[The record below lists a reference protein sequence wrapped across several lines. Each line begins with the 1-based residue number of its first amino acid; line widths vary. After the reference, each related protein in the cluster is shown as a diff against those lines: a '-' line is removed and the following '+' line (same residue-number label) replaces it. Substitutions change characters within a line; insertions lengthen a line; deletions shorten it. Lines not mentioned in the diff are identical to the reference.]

1 MNKKVILL
9 LISVLLLFSSCNMFV
24 TNPNPLI
31 GYYRISES
39 EVSTAALFCLSIE
52 ENGYFILFQAGGL
65 SSNESIIYEG
75 VYDLSM
81 SNFDFLN
88 ASGSLDLHVTSV
100 HNAEGTAGLA
110 LSYAEG
116 DNVNPFNFKWTLD
129 KETGIAE
136 LELSSRNLYI
146 CDIPGTG
153 YSISS
158 REYERITGIDLTPDE
173 ETPENPDEE
182 LPDTP
187 EEPGTDEPEET
198 PDTPENPDEET
209 PEDPSTDPDNPDT
222 EDPDGD
228 GSEEGNTD
236 DGAGSE
242 DQGGEGIDDTTD
254 PSEPPE
260 TDSSEDTDTEII
272 A

>member
-1 MNKKVILL
+1 MNKRLLL
-9 LISVLLLFSSCNMFV
+9 LIISIILLFPSCNMFV

-31 GYYRISES
+31 GYYRITES

-65 SSNESIIYEG
+65 NSNESIIYEG

-81 SNFDFLN
+81 SNFDFFN

-116 DNVNPFNFKWTLD
+116 DNVNPFNFKWTLN

-136 LELSSRNLYI
+136 LALSSRNLYL

-153 YSISS
+153 YSISL

-173 ETPENPDEE
+173 ETPETPDDEESPETPPEEEPGTDNPDED
-182 LPDTP
+182 DTP
-187 EEPGTDEPEET
+187 EEPG
-198 PDTPENPDEET
+198 EET
-209 PEDPSTDPDNPDT
+209 PEEPDTNPENPGEEVTDPDQQPG
-222 EDPDGD
+222 EDEGD
-228 GSEEGNTD
+228 GNQE
-236 DGAGSE
+236 
-242 DQGGEGIDDTTD
+242 GEGGDENTN
-254 PSEPPE
+254 PPE
-260 TDSSEDTDTEII
+260 TEPSKDTDTEIV

>member
-1 MNKKVILL
+1 MNKRLLL
-9 LISVLLLFSSCNMFV
+9 LIISIILLFPSCNMFV

-31 GYYRISES
+31 GYYRITES

-65 SSNESIIYEG
+65 NSNESIIYEG

-81 SNFDFLN
+81 SNFDFFN

-116 DNVNPFNFKWTLD
+116 DNVNPFNFKWTLN

-136 LELSSRNLYI
+136 LALSSRNLYL

-153 YSISS
+153 YSISL

-173 ETPENPDEE
+173 ETPETPPEEEPGTDNPDED
-182 LPDTP
+182 DTP
-187 EEPGTDEPEET
+187 EEPG
-198 PDTPENPDEET
+198 EET
-209 PEDPSTDPDNPDT
+209 PEEPDTNPENPGEEVADPDQQPG
-222 EDPDGD
+222 EDEGD
-228 GSEEGNTD
+228 GNQE
-236 DGAGSE
+236 
-242 DQGGEGIDDTTD
+242 GEGGDENTN
-254 PSEPPE
+254 PPE
-260 TDSSEDTDTEII
+260 TEPSEDTDTEIV

>member
-1 MNKKVILL
+1 MNKRLLL
-9 LISVLLLFSSCNMFV
+9 LIISIILLFPSCNMFV

-31 GYYRISES
+31 GYYRITES
-39 EVSTAALFCLSIE
+39 EVSTAALFCLSID

-65 SSNESIIYEG
+65 NSNESIIYEG

-81 SNFDFLN
+81 SNFDFFN

-100 HNAEGTAGLA
+100 HNAAGTAGLA

-116 DNVNPFNFKWTLD
+116 DNVNPFNFKWTLN

-136 LELSSRNLYI
+136 LALSSRNLYL
-146 CDIPGTG
+146 CDISGTG

-173 ETPENPDEE
+173 ETPENPDDEE
-182 LPDTP
+182 SPETP
-187 EEPGTDEPEET
+187 PEEEPGTD
-198 PDTPENPDEET
+198 NPDEEV
-209 PEDPSTDPDNPDT
+209 TDPDQQP
-222 EDPDGD
+222 EGEGD
-228 GSEEGNTD
+228 ENQEEEGGNENTN
-236 DGAGSE
+236 
-242 DQGGEGIDDTTD
+242 
-254 PSEPPE
+254 PPE
-260 TDSSEDTDTEII
+260 TEPSEDTDTEIV

>member
-1 MNKKVILL
+1 MNKRLLL
-9 LISVLLLFSSCNMFV
+9 LIISIVMLFSSCNMFV

-31 GYYRISES
+31 GYYRITES
-39 EVSTAALFCLSIE
+39 EVSTAALFCLSID

-65 SSNESIIYEG
+65 NSNESIIYEG

-81 SNFDFLN
+81 SNFDFFN

-100 HNAEGTAGLA
+100 HNAAGTAGLA

-116 DNVNPFNFKWTLD
+116 DNVNPFNFKWTLNKD
-129 KETGIAE
+129 TGIAE
-136 LELSSRNLYI
+136 LALSSRNLYL

-173 ETPENPDEE
+173 ETPENPDDEE
-182 LPDTP
+182 SPETP
-187 EEPGTDEPEET
+187 PEEEPGTD
-198 PDTPENPDEET
+198 NPDEEV
-209 PEDPSTDPDNPDT
+209 TDPDQQP
-222 EDPDGD
+222 EGEGD
-228 GSEEGNTD
+228 ENQEEEGGNENTN
-236 DGAGSE
+236 
-242 DQGGEGIDDTTD
+242 
-254 PSEPPE
+254 PPE
-260 TDSSEDTDTEII
+260 TEPSEDTDTEIV

>member
-1 MNKKVILL
+1 MNKRLLL
-9 LISVLLLFSSCNMFV
+9 LIISIILLFPSCNMFV

-31 GYYRISES
+31 GYYRITES

-65 SSNESIIYEG
+65 NSNESIIYEG
-75 VYDLSM
+75 VYDLLM
-81 SNFDFLN
+81 SNFDFFD

-136 LELSSRNLYI
+136 LALSSRNLYL

-173 ETPENPDEE
+173 ETPENPDDEE
-182 LPDTP
+182 SPETPSEEEPGTDEPGEDVDTP
-187 EEPGTDEPEET
+187 EEPGTEEPDPE
-198 PDTPENPDEET
+198 PENPGEEV
-209 PEDPSTDPDNPDT
+209 TDPDQQH
-222 EDPDGD
+222 G
-228 GSEEGNTD
+228 EGED
-236 DGAGSE
+236 DGNQE
-242 DQGGEGIDDTTD
+242 GEGGDQNTN
-254 PSEPPE
+254 PPE
-260 TDSSEDTDTEII
+260 TEPSEDTDTEII

>member
-9 LISVLLLFSSCNMFV
+9 LIAIPLLFSSCNMFV
-24 TNPNPLI
+24 TDPNPLI

-65 SSNESIIYEG
+65 NSNESIIYEG

-88 ASGSLDLHVTSV
+88 ASGALDLHVTSI

-116 DNVNPFNFKWTLD
+116 DNINPFNFKWTLD

-136 LELSSRNLYI
+136 LELSSRNLYL

-153 YSISS
+153 YSISA

-182 LPDTP
+182 VPDTP
-187 EEPGTDEPEET
+187 EEPGTDTDDSDEDDSENV
-198 PDTPENPDEET
+198 NPDE
-209 PEDPSTDPDNPDT
+209 
-222 EDPDGD
+222 
-228 GSEEGNTD
+228 
-236 DGAGSE
+236 
-242 DQGGEGIDDTTD
+242 GEGGDQEWEGTDDTTD
-254 PSEPPE
+254 PTEPPE
-260 TDSSEDTDTEII
+260 TEPSEDNTDTEII

>member
-1 MNKKVILL
+1 MNKRLLL
-9 LISVLLLFSSCNMFV
+9 LIISIILLFPSCNMFV

-31 GYYRISES
+31 GYYRITES

-65 SSNESIIYEG
+65 NSNESIIYEG

-81 SNFDFLN
+81 SNFDFFN

-116 DNVNPFNFKWTLD
+116 DNVNPFNFKWTLN

-136 LELSSRNLYI
+136 LALSSRNLYL

-153 YSISS
+153 YSISA

-182 LPDTP
+182 VPDTP
-187 EEPGTDEPEET
+187 EEPGTDTDDSDEDDSENV
-198 PDTPENPDEET
+198 NPDE
-209 PEDPSTDPDNPDT
+209 
-222 EDPDGD
+222 
-228 GSEEGNTD
+228 
-236 DGAGSE
+236 
-242 DQGGEGIDDTTD
+242 GEGGDQEWEGTDDTTD
-254 PSEPPE
+254 PTEPPE
-260 TDSSEDTDTEII
+260 TEPSEDNTDTEII

>member
-1 MNKKVILL
+1 MSKKVILL
-9 LISVLLLFSSCNMFV
+9 LISVLLLFSSCNMFI

-65 SSNESIIYEG
+65 NSNESIIYEG

-100 HNAEGTAGLA
+100 LNAEGTAGLA

-129 KETGIAE
+129 NETGIAE
-136 LELSSRNLYI
+136 LELSSRNLYL

-153 YSISS
+153 YSISA

-182 LPDTP
+182 VPDTP
-187 EEPGTDEPEET
+187 EEPGTDTDDSDEDDSENV
-198 PDTPENPDEET
+198 NPDE
-209 PEDPSTDPDNPDT
+209 
-222 EDPDGD
+222 
-228 GSEEGNTD
+228 
-236 DGAGSE
+236 
-242 DQGGEGIDDTTD
+242 GEGGDQEGEGTDDTTD
-254 PSEPPE
+254 PTEPPE
-260 TDSSEDTDTEII
+260 TEPSEDNTDTEFI

>member
-1 MNKKVILL
+1 MSKKVILL
-9 LISVLLLFSSCNMFV
+9 LISVLLLFSSCNMFI

-65 SSNESIIYEG
+65 NSNESIIYEG

-100 HNAEGTAGLA
+100 LNAEGTAGLA

-129 KETGIAE
+129 NETGIAE
-136 LELSSRNLYI
+136 LELSSRNLYL

-153 YSISS
+153 YSISA

-182 LPDTP
+182 VPDTP
-187 EEPGTDEPEET
+187 EEPGTDTDDSDEDDSENV
-198 PDTPENPDEET
+198 NPDE
-209 PEDPSTDPDNPDT
+209 
-222 EDPDGD
+222 
-228 GSEEGNTD
+228 
-236 DGAGSE
+236 
-242 DQGGEGIDDTTD
+242 GEGGDQEGEGTDDTTD
-254 PSEPPE
+254 PTEPPE
-260 TDSSEDTDTEII
+260 TEPSEDNTDTEII

>member
-1 MNKKVILL
+1 MNKRILL
-9 LISVLLLFSSCNMFV
+9 LIISIVLLFSSCNMFV
-24 TNPNPLI
+24 MNPNPLI
-31 GYYRISES
+31 GYYRITES

-65 SSNESIIYEG
+65 NSNESIIYEG
-75 VYDLSM
+75 VYDLLM
-81 SNFDFLN
+81 SNFDFFN

-100 HNAEGTAGLA
+100 HNAAGTAGLA

-116 DNVNPFNFKWTLD
+116 DNVNPFNFKWTLN

-136 LELSSRNLYI
+136 LALSSRNLYL

-173 ETPENPDEE
+173 ETPENPDDEE
-182 LPDTP
+182 SPETPPEEEPGTDNPDEDDTP
-187 EEPGTDEPEET
+187 EEPGVETPEE
-198 PDTPENPDEET
+198 PDTNPENPGEEV
-209 PEDPSTDPDNPDT
+209 TDPDQQPG
-222 EDPDGD
+222 EGEGD
-228 GSEEGNTD
+228 GNQE
-236 DGAGSE
+236 
-242 DQGGEGIDDTTD
+242 GEGGDEVTN
-254 PSEPPE
+254 PPE
-260 TDSSEDTDTEII
+260 TEPSEDIDTEIV

>member
-1 MNKKVILL
+1 MNKRILL
-9 LISVLLLFSSCNMFV
+9 LIISIVLLFSSCNMFV

-31 GYYRISES
+31 GYYRITES
-39 EVSTAALFCLSIE
+39 EVSTATLFCLSIE

-65 SSNESIIYEG
+65 NSNESIIYEG
-75 VYDLSM
+75 VYDLLM
-81 SNFDFLN
+81 SNFDFFD

-136 LELSSRNLYI
+136 LALSSRNLYL

-173 ETPENPDEE
+173 ETPENPDDEE
-182 LPDTP
+182 SPETPSEEEPGTDEPGEDVDTP
-187 EEPGTDEPEET
+187 EEPGTEEPDPE
-198 PDTPENPDEET
+198 PENPGEEV
-209 PEDPSTDPDNPDT
+209 TDPDQQH
-222 EDPDGD
+222 G
-228 GSEEGNTD
+228 EGED
-236 DGAGSE
+236 DGNQE
-242 DQGGEGIDDTTD
+242 GEGGDQNTN
-254 PSEPPE
+254 PPE
-260 TDSSEDTDTEII
+260 TEPSEDTDTEII

>member
-1 MNKKVILL
+1 MNKRILL
-9 LISVLLLFSSCNMFV
+9 LIISIVLLFSSCNMFV
-24 TNPNPLI
+24 MNPNPLI
-31 GYYRISES
+31 GYYRITES

-65 SSNESIIYEG
+65 NSNESIIYEG

-81 SNFDFLN
+81 SNFDFFN

-100 HNAEGTAGLA
+100 HNAAGTAGLA

-116 DNVNPFNFKWTLD
+116 DNVNPFNFKWTLN

-136 LELSSRNLYI
+136 LALSSRNLYL

-173 ETPENPDEE
+173 ETPENPSDEE
-182 LPDTP
+182 SPETPPEEEPGTDNPDEDDTP
-187 EEPGTDEPEET
+187 EEPGTEEPDSE
-198 PDTPENPDEET
+198 PENPGEEV
-209 PEDPSTDPDNPDT
+209 TDPDQQP
-222 EDPDGD
+222 G
-228 GSEEGNTD
+228 EGE
-236 DGAGSE
+236 GGE
-242 DQGGEGIDDTTD
+242 DQEGEGGDENTN
-254 PSEPPE
+254 PPE
-260 TDSSEDTDTEII
+260 TEPSEDTDTEIV

>member
-1 MNKKVILL
+1 
-9 LISVLLLFSSCNMFV
+9 MFV

-31 GYYRISES
+31 GYYRITES

-65 SSNESIIYEG
+65 NSNESIIYEG
-75 VYDLSM
+75 VYDLLM
-81 SNFDFLN
+81 SNFDFFD

-136 LELSSRNLYI
+136 LALSSRNLYL

-173 ETPENPDEE
+173 ETPENPDDEE
-182 LPDTP
+182 SPETPSEEEPGTDEPGEDVDTP
-187 EEPGTDEPEET
+187 EEPGTEEPDPE
-198 PDTPENPDEET
+198 PENPGEEV
-209 PEDPSTDPDNPDT
+209 TDPDQQH
-222 EDPDGD
+222 G
-228 GSEEGNTD
+228 EGED
-236 DGAGSE
+236 DGNQE
-242 DQGGEGIDDTTD
+242 GEGGDQNTN
-254 PSEPPE
+254 PPE
-260 TDSSEDTDTEII
+260 TEPSEDTDTEII

>member
-1 MNKKVILL
+1 MNKRILL
-9 LISVLLLFSSCNMFV
+9 LIISIVLLFSSCNMFV

-31 GYYRISES
+31 GYYRITES

-65 SSNESIIYEG
+65 NSNESIIYEG

-81 SNFDFLN
+81 SNFDFFN

-100 HNAEGTAGLA
+100 HNAAGTAGLA

-116 DNVNPFNFKWTLD
+116 DNVNPFNFKWTLN

-136 LELSSRNLYI
+136 LALSSRNLYL

-173 ETPENPDEE
+173 ETPENPSDEE
-182 LPDTP
+182 SPETPPEEEPGTDNPDEDDTP
-187 EEPGTDEPEET
+187 EEPGEEAPEE
-198 PDTPENPDEET
+198 PDTNPENPGEEV
-209 PEDPSTDPDNPDT
+209 TDPDQQPG
-222 EDPDGD
+222 EGEGD
-228 GSEEGNTD
+228 GNQE
-236 DGAGSE
+236 
-242 DQGGEGIDDTTD
+242 GEGGDENTN
-254 PSEPPE
+254 PPE
-260 TDSSEDTDTEII
+260 TEPSEDTDTEIV

>member
-1 MNKKVILL
+1 MNKRLLL
-9 LISVLLLFSSCNMFV
+9 LIISIILLFPSCNMFV

-31 GYYRISES
+31 GYYRITES

-65 SSNESIIYEG
+65 NSNESIIYEG

-81 SNFDFLN
+81 SNFDFFN

-136 LELSSRNLYI
+136 LALSSRNLYL

-173 ETPENPDEE
+173 ETPENPDDEE
-182 LPDTP
+182 SPETPPEEEPGTDEPGEDVDTP
-187 EEPGTDEPEET
+187 EEPGTEEPDPE
-198 PDTPENPDEET
+198 PENPGEEV
-209 PEDPSTDPDNPDT
+209 TDPDQQH
-222 EDPDGD
+222 G
-228 GSEEGNTD
+228 EGED
-236 DGAGSE
+236 DGNQE
-242 DQGGEGIDDTTD
+242 GEGGDQNTN
-254 PSEPPE
+254 PPE
-260 TDSSEDTDTEII
+260 TEPSEDTDTEII

>member
-1 MNKKVILL
+1 MNKRLLL
-9 LISVLLLFSSCNMFV
+9 LIISIILLFPSCNMFV

-31 GYYRISES
+31 GYYRITES

-65 SSNESIIYEG
+65 NSNESIIYEG

-81 SNFDFLN
+81 SNFDFFN

-116 DNVNPFNFKWTLD
+116 DNVNPFNFKWTLN

-136 LELSSRNLYI
+136 LALSSRNLYL

-153 YSISS
+153 YSISL

-173 ETPENPDEE
+173 ETPETPDDEESPETPPEEEPGTDNPDED
-182 LPDTP
+182 DTP
-187 EEPGTDEPEET
+187 EEPGEEAPEE
-198 PDTPENPDEET
+198 PDTNPENPGEEV
-209 PEDPSTDPDNPDT
+209 TDPDQQPG
-222 EDPDGD
+222 EGEGD
-228 GSEEGNTD
+228 GNQE
-236 DGAGSE
+236 
-242 DQGGEGIDDTTD
+242 GEGGDENTN
-254 PSEPPE
+254 PPE
-260 TDSSEDTDTEII
+260 TEPSEDTDTEIVD
-272 A
+272 

>member
-1 MNKKVILL
+1 MNKRLLL
-9 LISVLLLFSSCNMFV
+9 LIISIILLFPSCNMFV

-31 GYYRISES
+31 GYYRITES
-39 EVSTAALFCLSIE
+39 EVSTAALFCLSID

-65 SSNESIIYEG
+65 NSNESIIYEG

-81 SNFDFLN
+81 SNFDFFN

-100 HNAEGTAGLA
+100 HNAAGTAGLA

-116 DNVNPFNFKWTLD
+116 DNVNPFNFKWTLNKD
-129 KETGIAE
+129 TGIAE
-136 LELSSRNLYI
+136 LALSSRNLYL

-173 ETPENPDEE
+173 ETPENPDDEE
-182 LPDTP
+182 SPETP
-187 EEPGTDEPEET
+187 PEEEPGTD
-198 PDTPENPDEET
+198 NPDEEV
-209 PEDPSTDPDNPDT
+209 TDPDQQP
-222 EDPDGD
+222 EGEGD
-228 GSEEGNTD
+228 ENQEEEGGNENTN
-236 DGAGSE
+236 
-242 DQGGEGIDDTTD
+242 
-254 PSEPPE
+254 PPE
-260 TDSSEDTDTEII
+260 TEPSEDTDTEIV

>member
-9 LISVLLLFSSCNMFV
+9 LIAIPLLFSSCNMFV
-24 TNPNPLI
+24 TDPNPLI

-65 SSNESIIYEG
+65 NSNESIIYEG

-129 KETGIAE
+129 NETGIAE

-153 YSISS
+153 YSISA

-173 ETPENPDEE
+173 ETPEKPDEE

-187 EEPGTDEPEET
+187 EEPGTDEPGEN
-198 PDTPENPDEET
+198 PDTPENPDEE
-209 PEDPSTDPDNPDT
+209 PSTDPDNPGT
-222 EDPDGD
+222 EPGDDAENPDD
-228 GSEEGNTD
+228 GEDGENQEGN
-236 DGAGSE
+236 
-242 DQGGEGIDDTTD
+242 DDTTD

-260 TDSSEDTDTEII
+260 TDPSEDTDTEI
-272 A
+272 AA

>member
-1 MNKKVILL
+1 MNKRILL
-9 LISVLLLFSSCNMFV
+9 LIISIVLLFSSCNMFV

-31 GYYRISES
+31 GYYRITES

-65 SSNESIIYEG
+65 NSNESIIYEG
-75 VYDLSM
+75 VYDLLM
-81 SNFDFLN
+81 SNFDFFD

-136 LELSSRNLYI
+136 LALSSRNLYL

-173 ETPENPDEE
+173 ETPENPDDEE
-182 LPDTP
+182 SPETPSEEEPGTDEPGEDVDTP
-187 EEPGTDEPEET
+187 EEPGTEEPDPE
-198 PDTPENPDEET
+198 PENPGEEV
-209 PEDPSTDPDNPDT
+209 TDPDQQH
-222 EDPDGD
+222 G
-228 GSEEGNTD
+228 EGED
-236 DGAGSE
+236 DGNQE
-242 DQGGEGIDDTTD
+242 GEGGDQNTN
-254 PSEPPE
+254 PPE
-260 TDSSEDTDTEII
+260 TEPSEDTDTEII

>member
-9 LISVLLLFSSCNMFV
+9 LIAIPLLFSSCNMFV
-24 TNPNPLI
+24 TDPNPLI

-65 SSNESIIYEG
+65 NSNESIIYEG

-88 ASGSLDLHVTSV
+88 ASGALDLHVTSI

-116 DNVNPFNFKWTLD
+116 DNINPFNFKWTLD

-136 LELSSRNLYI
+136 LELSSRNLYL

-153 YSISS
+153 YSISA

-182 LPDTP
+182 VPDTP
-187 EEPGTDEPEET
+187 EEPGTDTDDSDEDDSENV
-198 PDTPENPDEET
+198 NPDE
-209 PEDPSTDPDNPDT
+209 
-222 EDPDGD
+222 
-228 GSEEGNTD
+228 
-236 DGAGSE
+236 
-242 DQGGEGIDDTTD
+242 GEGGDQEGEGTDDTTD
-254 PSEPPE
+254 PTEPPE
-260 TDSSEDTDTEII
+260 TEPSEDNTDTEII

>member
-1 MNKKVILL
+1 MNKRLLL
-9 LISVLLLFSSCNMFV
+9 LIISIILLFPSCNMFV

-31 GYYRISES
+31 GYYRITES

-65 SSNESIIYEG
+65 NSNESIIYEG

-81 SNFDFLN
+81 SNFDFFD

-136 LELSSRNLYI
+136 LALSSRNLYL

-173 ETPENPDEE
+173 ETPENPDDEE
-182 LPDTP
+182 SPETPSEEEPGTDEPGEDVDTP
-187 EEPGTDEPEET
+187 EEPGTEEPDPE
-198 PDTPENPDEET
+198 PENPGEEV
-209 PEDPSTDPDNPDT
+209 TDPDQQH
-222 EDPDGD
+222 G
-228 GSEEGNTD
+228 EGED
-236 DGAGSE
+236 DGNQE
-242 DQGGEGIDDTTD
+242 GEGGDENTN
-254 PSEPPE
+254 PPE
-260 TDSSEDTDTEII
+260 TEPSEDTDTEIVD
-272 A
+272 

>member
-1 MNKKVILL
+1 MNKRILL
-9 LISVLLLFSSCNMFV
+9 LIISIVLLFSSCNMFV

-31 GYYRISES
+31 GYYRITES

-65 SSNESIIYEG
+65 NSNESIIYEG

-81 SNFDFLN
+81 SNFDFFN

-136 LELSSRNLYI
+136 LALSSRNLYL

-173 ETPENPDEE
+173 ETPENPDDEE
-182 LPDTP
+182 SPETPSEEEPGTDEPGEDVDTP
-187 EEPGTDEPEET
+187 EEPGTEEPDPE
-198 PDTPENPDEET
+198 PENPGEEV
-209 PEDPSTDPDNPDT
+209 TDPDQQH
-222 EDPDGD
+222 G
-228 GSEEGNTD
+228 EGED
-236 DGAGSE
+236 DGNQE
-242 DQGGEGIDDTTD
+242 GEGGDQNTN
-254 PSEPPE
+254 PPE
-260 TDSSEDTDTEII
+260 TEPSEDTDTEII

>member
-1 MNKKVILL
+1 
-9 LISVLLLFSSCNMFV
+9 MFV

-31 GYYRISES
+31 GYYRITES

-65 SSNESIIYEG
+65 NSNESIIYEG

-81 SNFDFLN
+81 SNFDFFN

-116 DNVNPFNFKWTLD
+116 DNVNPFNFKWTLN

-136 LELSSRNLYI
+136 LALSSRNLYL

-153 YSISS
+153 YSISL

-173 ETPENPDEE
+173 ETPETPDDEESPETPPEEEPGTDNPDED
-182 LPDTP
+182 DTP
-187 EEPGTDEPEET
+187 EEPG
-198 PDTPENPDEET
+198 EET
-209 PEDPSTDPDNPDT
+209 PEEPDTNPENPGEEVTDPDQQPG
-222 EDPDGD
+222 EDEGD
-228 GSEEGNTD
+228 GNQE
-236 DGAGSE
+236 
-242 DQGGEGIDDTTD
+242 GEGGDENTN
-254 PSEPPE
+254 PPE
-260 TDSSEDTDTEII
+260 TEPSKDTDTEIV